1 MKWVLLALSIYAL
14 LVSANALLLM
24 PPRVPGT
31 TDWFNVALSVVALA
45 VAILLGWLSRKR
57 FDKDCRRKTAE
68 GDSRPPL

>member
-1 MKWVLLALSIYAL
+1 MKWVLLALSIYAF

-31 TDWFNVALSVVALA
+31 TDWFNVVLSVVALA
-45 VAILLGWLSRKR
+45 VAIVLGWLSHKR
-57 FDKDCRRKTAE
+57 FDKDNRRKAAE